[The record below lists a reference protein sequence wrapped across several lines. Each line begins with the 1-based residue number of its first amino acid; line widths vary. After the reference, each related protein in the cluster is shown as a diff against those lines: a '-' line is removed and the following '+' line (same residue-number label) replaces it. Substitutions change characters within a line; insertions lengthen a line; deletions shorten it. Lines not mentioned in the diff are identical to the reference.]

1 MACDGKT
8 SMIAETAAFRPV
20 GDWLVDKHL
29 ADHARGRA
37 GDLVDV
43 KRSKPGAML
52 PPHPTR
58 AAPTTTLAQR
68 MRERMEKGG

>member
-8 SMIAETAAFRPV
+8 SMIAETVAFRPV
-20 GDWLVDKHL
+20 GDWLVDRRL
-29 ADHARGRA
+29 ADQASGRA
-37 GDLVDV
+37 GELVAV
-43 KRSKPGAML
+43 ARSKPGAML